1 MSTALDPLA
10 QILNKIKYTLQKKN
24 QKIIRFI
31 VDNNECGLV
40 AVSVTPLCSSLF
52 GRQQHVIMI

>member
-1 MSTALDPLA
+1 MSAADPLA
-10 QILNKIKYTLQKKN
+10 QILNKSKCTLQKKN

-40 AVSVTPLCSSLF
+40 AVSATPLCSSDND
-52 GRQQHVIMI
+52 MSS